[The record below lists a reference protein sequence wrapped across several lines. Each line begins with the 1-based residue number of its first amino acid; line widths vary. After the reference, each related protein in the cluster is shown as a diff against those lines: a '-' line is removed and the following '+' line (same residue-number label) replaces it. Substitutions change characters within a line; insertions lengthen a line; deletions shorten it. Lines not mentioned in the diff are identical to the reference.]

1 MSENEIKVL
10 KMNLLGGM
18 HDYMMN
24 VEFPMEQMRKT
35 LRRLWKYFMNL
46 RESHTCSV
54 HLYTKIIS
62 KTFLI
67 NLTFRAVSPTALLSS
82 FTE

>member
-24 VEFPMEQMRKT
+24 VVQDENIQEAWLTLGVPDGADEEDLEAIVEILYEFERIA
-35 LRRLWKYFMNL
+35 
-46 RESHTCSV
+46 
-54 HLYTKIIS
+54 HLFGSLVY
-62 KTFLI
+62 
-67 NLTFRAVSPTALLSS
+67 
-82 FTE
+82 